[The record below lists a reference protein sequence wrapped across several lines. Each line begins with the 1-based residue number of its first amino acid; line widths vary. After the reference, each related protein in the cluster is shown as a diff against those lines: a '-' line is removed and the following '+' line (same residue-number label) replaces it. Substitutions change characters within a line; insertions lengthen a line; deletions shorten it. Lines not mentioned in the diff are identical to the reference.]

1 VRELAGRVAVV
12 TGAASGIGRALAHRF
27 AAEGMAVAIAD
38 VEEPA
43 LRAVEDDL
51 RADGATVL
59 ARVVDVSSQES
70 VDELAAA
77 VDHELGGAHV
87 LCNNAGVFAGG
98 YVWDRPL
105 ADYRWVL
112 GVNLWGVLHGIRAF
126 VPRMIDAGVE
136 GHVVN
141 TISAAGIFGSGFS
154 APYNISKFAAFA
166 ATESLAS
173 DLAAVGAP
181 IGVTAFC
188 PGAVATGIGTSE
200 RNRPADLPT
209 RATPDAEFVTDAL
222 RDTTG
227 RGMDPAAAAAMVVGA
242 IRDRRFLLLTSDGYV
257 RSLTRRAEELT
268 AGRLP
273 SLPAYE

>member
-1 VRELAGRVAVV
+1 MQELAGRVAVV
-12 TGAASGIGRALAHRF
+12 TGAGSGIGRALARRLG
-27 AAEGMAVAIAD
+27 AEGMAVAVAD
-38 VEEPA
+38 VEEGA
-43 LRAVEDDL
+43 LRAVESDL
-51 RADGATVL
+51 SERDVSVL
-59 ARVVDVSSQES
+59 ARVVDVSDQAS
-70 VDELAAA
+70 VDGLAAA
-77 VDHELGGAHV
+77 VFAELGGAHV

-105 ADYRWVL
+105 EDYRWVL

-126 VPRMIDAGVE
+126 VPRMIEAGEE

-141 TISAAGIFGSGFS
+141 TVSAAGLFGSGFS
-154 APYNISKFAAFA
+154 AAYNISKFGAFA

-188 PGAVATGIGTSE
+188 PGAVDTGIATSD

-209 RATPDAEFVTDAL
+209 RETPDAEFVTAAL

-227 RGMDPAAAAAMVVGA
+227 RGMDAAAAAEMVIDA
-242 IRDRRFLLLTSDGYV
+242 IRTSRFLLLTSDGYA
-257 RSLTRRAEELT
+257 RSLARRAEELRE
-268 AGRLP
+268 GRLP
-273 SLPAYE
+273 SLPEFE